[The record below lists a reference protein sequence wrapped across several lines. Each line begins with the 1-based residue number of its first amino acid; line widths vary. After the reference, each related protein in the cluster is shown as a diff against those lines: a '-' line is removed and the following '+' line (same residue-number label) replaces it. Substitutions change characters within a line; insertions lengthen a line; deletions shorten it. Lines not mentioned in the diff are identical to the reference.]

1 MEKRKKT
8 EIISTSIQM
17 KFRDIYILEKDIDDW
32 HFWNNP
38 KIEIL
43 TSSYEIIDYP
53 VLEKLYNQTIEINE

>member
-17 KFRDIYILEKDIDDW
+17 KFRDIYILEKDIIDW
-32 HFWNNP
+32 YYWEHP
-38 KIEIL
+38 VIEL
-43 TSSYEIIDYP
+43 FTSTTEIIDYP